1 MFYPS
6 RGEAVGQVTDSEEIK
21 SERFLFCNLCNI
33 IDAMAMHILAHL
45 YVRDLMRFVFC
56 ILDMFIIQIK
66 DIARLSGLIQFGR
79 LLVSDKEDP
88 LHARLVMVTRLLSI
102 TGMQKE

>member
-1 MFYPS
+1 
-6 RGEAVGQVTDSEEIK
+6 
-21 SERFLFCNLCNI
+21 
-33 IDAMAMHILAHL
+33 
-45 YVRDLMRFVFC
+45 
-56 ILDMFIIQIK
+56 MFIIQIK